1 MKVNGLNNAES
12 GTTGRSVREVDHIL
26 MIKNYHD
33 FITALLDAGFS
44 GAVGGK
50 DDGVFGLF
58 RYGWGAEEETGVHWH
73 TGNPETDPWEWR
85 IRVLSERNDVAYSKI
100 FFRKAGYITK
110 EWYPYFLAAR
120 RGGISFEDEYLEGTL
135 SHFSKRIYETVLENG
150 RLSLQEIKRIAGFKR
165 EDNSKIDSALTELQ
179 MKMYLTICEIGYKVS
194 QKGEEYGF
202 SYTVF
207 STIETFWSDIVDR
220 AANIG
225 ADEAVEKITERLLK
239 LNPNADRK
247 RLKKFI
253 KG

>member
-1 MKVNGLNNAES
+1 L
-12 GTTGRSVREVDHIL
+12 
-26 MIKNYHD
+26 IKNYNE
-33 FITALLDAGFS
+33 FCTELLKAGFS

-58 RYGWGAEEETGVHWH
+58 RYGWGAEEETGIQWH
-73 TGNPETDPWEWR
+73 TDDPDTDPWQWR
-85 IRVLSERNDVAYSKI
+85 IRVLAERDDIAYSKL

-120 RGGISFEDEYLEGTL
+120 RDGMAFEDEYSNGTL
-135 SHFSKRIYETVLENG
+135 SHYSKRIYEAITENG

-165 EDNSKIDSALTELQ
+165 EDNSKIENALTELQ

-194 QKGEEYGF
+194 RKGEEYGF

-207 STIETFWSDIVDR
+207 STSELFWGDDVFDR

-225 ADEAVEKITERLLK
+225 ANEAIDKISKRIHT
-239 LNPNADRK
+239 LNPSAHEK
-247 RLKKFI
+247 KIIKFI
-253 KG
+253 RG